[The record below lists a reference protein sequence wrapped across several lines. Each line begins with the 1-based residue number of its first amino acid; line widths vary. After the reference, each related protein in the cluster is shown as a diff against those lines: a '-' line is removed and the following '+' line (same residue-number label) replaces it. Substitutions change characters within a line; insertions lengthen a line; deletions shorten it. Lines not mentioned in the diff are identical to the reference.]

1 MDDERL
7 TRLEQRINEMELL
20 TENMGDGLT
29 DTQAHMM
36 AIEVILVATL
46 AQAKIDRAPIIALF
60 RSMRAKAPPPIA
72 TRAEEILL
80 ALLEIEAPHTSGF
93 H

>member
-36 AIEVILVATL
+36 AIEVILVAML
-46 AQAKIDRAPIIALF
+46 DQAKLDRTPIIALF
-60 RSMRAKAPPPIA
+60 HAMRANVPPEIA
-72 TRAEEILL
+72 RRGEEILHG
-80 ALLEIEAPHTSGF
+80 LLGLEPPDASGF